1 MSACGDIS
9 PIRSQD
15 ERRAARLLELGRT
28 TPRRPVD
35 LLLED
40 LAAHGPGRLV
50 ELLDSGPAAVL
61 GPPLEALAGGR
72 ATLPQLVALKER
84 CKAAADRD
92 LRRRLERLGG
102 YFTAVAAALVHHRA
116 RITSRSAEELEPVL
130 LDLAA
135 ATEGPWEDLFARGS
149 SVARQPDRQT

>member
-1 MSACGDIS
+1 MNARGDLS
-9 PIRSQD
+9 PSPSPD

-40 LAAHGPGRLV
+40 LAAHGPGRLG
-50 ELLDSGPAAVL
+50 ELLASGPAAVL

-72 ATLPQLVALKER
+72 ATLAQLAELKER
-84 CKAAADRD
+84 CKAAPERD
-92 LRRRLERLGG
+92 LRKRLERLAG
-102 YFTAVAAALVHHRA
+102 YFTAIAAAMAHHRK
-116 RITSRSAEELEPVL
+116 RITNRPGEDLEPVL

-135 ATEGPWEDLFARGS
+135 TTESPWSELFARASPSGNRS
-149 SVARQPDRQT
+149 NG